1 MPDGKEQCEKR
12 VVVALGVYLSV
23 VFFILVA
30 TMLWLWSSITSQISI
45 DSPPGI
51 VESAIS
57 DASETQAA
65 SRSGEGDTLDEQE
78 RQVLGRALAQKSTI
92 VVGLVLVIGAL
103 GGVLYGMIGYCV
115 HLSRGDFNKKWLCWY
130 LFRPP
135 LGAGMSLVLFLAT
148 RGGFISLDSSADLY
162 GTAALSAL
170 CGMFSEQVSKK
181 LAEIFGTLFRT
192 ESDAKRRIQ
201 EEAVSSGNNPSAGV
215 N

>member
-1 MPDGKEQCEKR
+1 MPDGKEQCEKKI
-12 VVVALGVYLSV
+12 VITLGVYLSV
-23 VFFILVA
+23 VFFILVV
-30 TMLWLWSSITSQISI
+30 TMLWLWSSITSQILI
-45 DSPPGI
+45 DSPSKI

-57 DASETQAA
+57 DASKTQAA
-65 SRSGEGDTLDEQE
+65 SKSDGEDTLDELE
-78 RQVLGRALAQKSTI
+78 RQILGRALAQKNTM

-148 RGGFISLDSSADLY
+148 RGGFISLGSSVSYADLY

-192 ESDAKRRIQ
+192 ESDAKRRTQ
-201 EEAVSSGNNPSAGV
+201 EDES
-215 N
+215 